1 MPNVNGIDFGY
12 DPMGILDAI
21 QMILV
26 EGQREMDTGAE
37 APPMAGEMPPPSM
50 MGPPMGEPPMG
61 PPMMGPPM
69 GGPPMGGPPMGGPPM
84 GGPPMG
90 GGPDL
95 GY

>member
-26 EGQREMDTGAE
+26 EGQREMDMGGE
-37 APPMAGEMPPPSM
+37 MPMPPEGMEMPPPS
-50 MGPPMGEPPMG
+50 
-61 PPMMGPPM
+61 MMGPPM
-69 GGPPMGGPPMGGPPM
+69 GGPPMGGPPPMGPPM
-84 GGPPMG
+84 GGPPPMMG
-90 GGPDL
+90 GGPEL